1 MRYTTIIDI
10 SEIDAVWR
18 SYSTRLVYLYMVLKC
33 GYHDDDRDLFRMS
46 IRDMS
51 WRLHISVSAVR
62 HALTVLSRHSLISQ
76 ISPGCY
82 MVVKWVE
89 TPSIAKR
96 KTRKEKQQEDQ
107 AQIRQQEAARLER
120 QRQQDVAYRD
130 SLKAQGL
137 TSYELRLQT
146 LKKKADQGDT
156 EALKKY
162 QSLIKYQSTQK
173 K

>member
-62 HALTVLSRHSLISQ
+62 HALAVLSRHSLISQ
-76 ISPGCY
+76 TSPGCY

-107 AQIRQQEAARLER
+107 AQIRQQEAARIER
-120 QRQQDVAYRD
+120 QRQQEYAYRD
-130 SLKAQGL
+130 NLKSQGL
-137 TSYELRLQT
+137 TSFDIRLQN
-146 LKKKADQGDT
+146 LKKKADQGDL
-156 EALKKY
+156 EAKKRYEKLKSQKY
-162 QSLIKYQSTQK
+162 DT
-173 K
+173 